1 MITSSIAGI
10 AVYSGTADILIH
22 LASPH
27 GERVHKRPCFRDKIA
42 IRDMGVPV
50 VQGGHMSI
58 PTELISHARPMTDEE
73 IDRGL
78 ERARAASYLA
88 GYLPNEDPHL
98 EDLMRRKLRG
108 EISQDEFNRLVE
120 SYVVSEC
127 RK

>member
-1 MITSSIAGI
+1 MINSGIAGI
-10 AVYSGTADILIH
+10 TVYSGIAGILLH

-27 GERVHKRPCFRDKIA
+27 RERAHKRPCFRDKIA
-42 IRDMGVPV
+42 IRDTGVPV
-50 VQGGHMSI
+50 AQGGHMSI
-58 PTELISHARPMTDEE
+58 PTELISQARPMTDEE

-88 GYLPNEDPHL
+88 GYLPSEDPHL

-108 EISQDEFNRLVE
+108 EIGQDEFNRLVE

-127 RK
+127 GK

>member
-1 MITSSIAGI
+1 MINSGSAVI
-10 AVYSGTADILIH
+10 AVYSGIAGILFH
-22 LASPH
+22 LVSPQ

-50 VQGGHMSI
+50 VQGGYMF
-58 PTELISHARPMTDEE
+58 PTELISQARPMTDEE

-88 GYLPNEDPHL
+88 GYLPSEDPQL

>member
-1 MITSSIAGI
+1 MPSGIAGI
-10 AVYSGTADILIH
+10 AVYSGIAGILLH

-27 GERVHKRPCFRDKIA
+27 RERAHKRPYFRGKIA

-50 VQGGHMSI
+50 AQGGHMSI

-73 IDRGL
+73 IDRGVK
-78 ERARAASYLA
+78 RARAASYLA

>member
-1 MITSSIAGI
+1 MITSGIAGI
-10 AVYSGTADILIH
+10 AVHSGIAGILFH
-22 LASPH
+22 LVSPH
-27 GERVHKRPCFRDKIA
+27 AERAHKRPCFRDKIA

-58 PTELISHARPMTDEE
+58 PTELMSHARPMTDEE

-78 ERARAASYLA
+78 QRARAASYLA
-88 GYLPNEDPHL
+88 GYLPNEEPHL

-108 EISQDEFNRLVE
+108 EISQDEFNRRVE
-120 SYVVSEC
+120 SYVVAEC

>member
-1 MITSSIAGI
+1 
-10 AVYSGTADILIH
+10 
-22 LASPH
+22 
-27 GERVHKRPCFRDKIA
+27 
-42 IRDMGVPV
+42 
-50 VQGGHMSI
+50 MSI
-58 PTELISHARPMTDEE
+58 PTELISQARPMTDEE

-88 GYLPNEDPHL
+88 GYLPSEDPQL

>member
-1 MITSSIAGI
+1 
-10 AVYSGTADILIH
+10 
-22 LASPH
+22 
-27 GERVHKRPCFRDKIA
+27 
-42 IRDMGVPV
+42 
-50 VQGGHMSI
+50 MSI

-88 GYLPNEDPHL
+88 GYLPSEDPHL
-98 EDLMRRKLRG
+98 EDLMRRKLLG
-108 EISQDEFNRLVE
+108 EIGQDEFNRLVE